1 MAGNVGGLT
10 GLTGV
15 VVGGGGNV
23 PSGVSLYGILNS
35 VVTVVATTVT
45 ATKSVDTT
53 ATFSGVTVGDA
64 IIAIPLTASGLSAGV
79 TLDAWVSSA
88 GVATLRY
95 SNVSTANAAQIATAF
110 NVVCFK
116 LVDA

>member
-1 MAGNVGGLT
+1 MADNLGGVTNVT
-10 GLTGV
+10 GLA
-15 VVGGGGNV
+15 VGGGGNV
-23 PSGVSLYGILNS
+23 PSGVTLYGILNS

-64 IIAIPLTASGLSAGV
+64 IMAIPKTASGLSAGV
-79 TLDAWVSSA
+79 TVDAWVSA
-88 GVATLRY
+88 ADTATIRY

-110 NVVCFK
+110 NVIAYK
-116 LVDA
+116 LVP

>member
-1 MAGNVGGLT
+1 MAGNLGGVT
-10 GLTGV
+10 NVRGLA
-15 VVGGGGNV
+15 VGGGGNV
-23 PSGVSLYGILNS
+23 PSGVTLYGILNS

-64 IIAIPLTASGLSAGV
+64 IFAIPLTASGLSAGV
-79 TLDAWVSSA
+79 TLDAWVSA
-88 GVATLRY
+88 ADTATIRY

-110 NVVCFK
+110 NVIAYK
-116 LVDA
+116 LVP

>member
-1 MAGNVGGLT
+1 MSGNLGGVTNVT
-10 GLTGV
+10 GLA
-15 VVGGGGNV
+15 VGGGGNV
-23 PSGVSLYGILNS
+23 PSGVTLYGILNS

-64 IIAIPLTASGLSAGV
+64 IMAIPKTASGLSAGV
-79 TLDAWVSSA
+79 TVDAWVSA
-88 GVATLRY
+88 ADTATIRY